1 MMARGPEPLPRA
13 RHFRDMAF
21 AFSGLAIPLDTLPM
35 EAALSSEI
43 PLGAGWQFEP
53 KWDGFRCLAFRDGE
67 AVELMS
73 KSGKPLARYF
83 PEIVEA
89 LSALGETRLV
99 LDGELVLPLGEVLS
113 FAALQLRLHPA
124 ASRIEKLS
132 RETPAQLMLF
142 DCLQM
147 GDEVLIDRPL
157 SERRAALERFMRRAA
172 GPRLRLSP
180 VTRDPRVAAE
190 WFERSGKALDGIVVK
205 REDEPYRP
213 GERAMIKVK
222 QQRTADCVVGGYRK
236 GKSGVGSLLLGLF
249 DRRGELDYVGYTS
262 SFSDE
267 DRARL
272 AQTLARDEG
281 PSPFTGSSPGGVSRW
296 SRGRGSHEWIPLKG
310 DRVAEVIYDQVT
322 GGRFR
327 HGTTF
332 LRWREDKRPDQ
343 CTRAQLEH
351 ELSPAVLERVFEE
364 AEA

>member
-1 MMARGPEPLPRA
+1 MPSAC
-13 RHFRDMAF
+13 H
-21 AFSGLAIPLDTLPM
+21 LAVPLDTPPM
-35 EAALSSEI
+35 EAALTNAI
-43 PLGAGWQFEP
+43 PSGDGWQFEP
-53 KWDGFRCLAFRDGE
+53 KWDGFRCLAFRDGK

-83 PEIVEA
+83 PEVAEA
-89 LSALGETRLV
+89 IAALKEPKLV
-99 LDGELVLPLGEVLS
+99 LDGELVLPVGEALS
-113 FAALQLRLHPA
+113 FGALQLRLHPA

-142 DCLQM
+142 DALQI
-147 GDEVLIDRPL
+147 GDEALADRPL
-157 SERRAALERFMRRAA
+157 GERRKALESFMRRAA
-172 GPRLRLSP
+172 GPRLWLSP
-180 VTRDPRVAAE
+180 ATTDARVAAD

-205 REDEPYRP
+205 RLDAPYQP

-236 GKSGVGSLLLGLF
+236 GKGGVGSLLLGLY
-249 DRRGELDYVGYTS
+249 DRAGKLDYVGYTS

-272 AQTLARDEG
+272 AKKLAKDEG
-281 PSPFTGSSPGGVSRW
+281 ASPFTGNSPGGVSRW
-296 SRGRGSHEWIPLKG
+296 SRGRGSSEWVPLKG
-310 DRVAEVIYDQVT
+310 DLVVEVTYDQVT

-351 ELSPAVLERVFEE
+351 ELSPAALEHVLEG
-364 AEA
+364 A